1 MTSSDIEI
9 FKSGL
14 DDLKFYIDTRISD
27 VNKQLGEIKIEIR
40 TINDNVL
47 VNSAKIDAQREFM
60 SMGFTIMAVVI
71 TLVGFIVT
79 LAPMFRD
86 IYRDAKTARYHDDKL
101 TVEKVQLMIDEA
113 IAKNLNNS
121 RYLKSKECE
130 LS

>member
-47 VNSAKIDAQREFM
+47 VNSAKIDAQRDFM
-60 SMGFTIMAVVI
+60 SIGLVVI

-86 IYRDAKTARYHDDKL
+86 FHRDAKTARYHDDKL

>member
-47 VNSAKIDAQREFM
+47 VNSAKIDAQRDFM
-60 SMGFTIMAVVI
+60 SIGLVVI

-86 IYRDAKTARYHDDKL
+86 FYRDAKTARYHDDKL

>member
-47 VNSAKIDAQREFM
+47 VNSAKIDAQRDFM
-60 SMGFTIMAVVI
+60 SIGLVVI